1 MANISIW
8 IKMALKGI
16 IIAQMAKKSY
26 TIKKVNQYEKNMINM
41 KSCWTSSAGE
51 IEQIETGTSL
61 SCPLQ

>member
-1 MANISIW
+1 
-8 IKMALKGI
+8 MALKGI